1 MIEQHM
7 VDTKLLPLGR
17 LGFSNIRKRGKI
29 YVDKTKLICK
39 LAEQDIPFFLSR
51 PRRFGK
57 SLLINT
63 IHSLFER
70 GLEDFSGL
78 EIEKKWSDTTY
89 KVVHIDFSRMI
100 DNNIYDLKFTLS
112 KKIIQQFS
120 GNDFYF
126 KFDTQDLQYPDMILD
141 EMMQKI
147 SDYSL
152 VMLIDEY
159 DAPLIHNINNHDFL
173 KDVENLLNKFY
184 LTIKQYTDKFRFI
197 FITGII
203 KASYVSLFSSF
214 NNLIDLSLD
223 DDYNSLLWF
232 TQEELK
238 KYFDQYVEQSSRILN
253 MSKNDVYQ
261 RLEQYYDGFQFSIN
275 VNETVYNPWSILNFF
290 NNTKNGFDN
299 FWFESGGT
307 PSIIR

>member
-223 DDYNSLLWF
+223 DDYNSLL
-232 TQEELK
+232 
-238 KYFDQYVEQSSRILN
+238 
-253 MSKNDVYQ
+253 
-261 RLEQYYDGFQFSIN
+261 
-275 VNETVYNPWSILNFF
+275 
-290 NNTKNGFDN
+290 
-299 FWFESGGT
+299 
-307 PSIIR
+307 